1 MTRRRRLTFTFD
13 VTLTTTDIGTTQ
25 DDYTV
30 LSSSATFVASDFSQT
45 DVNGQQ
51 RYRATSDFTVAII
64 DDTADE
70 PEEAFRVRLAYL
82 TPGLTHLKGGPA
94 TAVVTIDDDDPPEVS
109 GMAAVNYAEN
119 DSGRVAA
126 YSATNPERAT
136 LTWSLSGDD
145 ADDFSISKTGNSA
158 GSLTFKT
165 SPDYE
170 NPQDRYTPYN
180 EYDVTVQASDG
191 TATGILEVTVTV
203 TNANEAPEFPA
214 TETGARSVP
223 ENMAGVRVGAPVE
236 AEDDDNGDMLT
247 YSLSGGGASSFE
259 IDTTSGQLETR
270 VSLNYEAR
278 NSYTVTVIARDM
290 SDATD
295 TIRVTITVTDE
306 NDAGEVTLSP
316 VQPRVGARLT
326 ATLTDPDGSISG
338 ESWAWES
345 YQDQTN
351 WSFIGG
357 ANSNS
362 YTPDDSDAGKIPSG
376 HGHLLGPTW

>member
-1 MTRRRRLTFTFD
+1 MTAIFTTTLDAPPEADFTFD
-13 VTLTTTDIGTTQ
+13 VTLTTTDRGTTQ
-25 DDYTV
+25 DDYTAPP
-30 LSSSATFVASDFSQT
+30 SSATFVASDFSQT

-82 TPGLTHLKGGPA
+82 TPGLTHLQGGPA

-145 ADDFSISKTGNSA
+145 SDDFSISKTGSST
-158 GSLTFKT
+158 GSLTFNIPT
-165 SPDYE
+165 DYE
-170 NPQDRYTPYN
+170 DPADHDGDNVYW
-180 EYDVTVQASDG
+180 VTVQASDG
-191 TATGILEVTVTV
+191 TATGMLPVTVTV
-203 TNANEAPEFPA
+203 TDANEAPEFPS
-214 TETGARSVP
+214 TETGERSVS
-223 ENMAGVRVGAPVE
+223 ENLPAGVSVGAPVA
-236 AEDDDNGDMLT
+236 AEDDDNDRLT
-247 YSLSGGGASSFE
+247 YTLGGAGASSFDIVE
-259 IDTTSGQLETR
+259 TSGQLLTR
-270 VSLNYEAR
+270 ASLDYEAR
-278 NSYTVTVIARDM
+278 TTHMVTVTARER
-290 SDATD
+290 STATD
-295 TIRVTITVTDE
+295 TIIVTITVTDE

-338 ESWAWES
+338 ETWLWES
-345 YQDQTN
+345 SQDQTN
-351 WSFIGG
+351 WTFIGW
-357 ANSNS
+357 SRVKELH
-362 YTPDDSDAGKIPSG
+362 PR
-376 HGHLLGPTW
+376 